1 MLKSQHKDSECLSS
15 SQMLFPVLWNKRLYT
30 WNKRFKLGFKR
41 SKYICLNFRFNRY
54 SIPFVFDIVYL
65 LFSLLL

>member
-1 MLKSQHKDSECLSS
+1 
-15 SQMLFPVLWNKRLYT
+15 MLFSVLWNKRLYT
-30 WNKRFKLGFKR
+30 WNKRLKLGFKR
-41 SKYICLNFRFNRY
+41 SKYICLYFRFNRY